1 MRLLKIFVGTLAL
14 LGLLWILMKNT
25 QLVSIDLLGRQFKD
39 VPVAV
44 VLIVTVAVGI
54 SIGYLMALSVIV
66 GTKAESRTL
75 RSQNKKLADEVN
87 SLRNI
92 AVDEGIYEV
101 DDEEE

>member
-1 MRLLKIFVGTLAL
+1 MRLLKIFAGTLAL
-14 LGLLWILMKNT
+14 LGLLWVLMQNT
-25 QLVSIDLLGRQFKD
+25 QLVSVDLMVRKFTD
-39 VPVAV
+39 VPIAM
-44 VLIVTVAVGI
+44 VLIITVTVGI

-66 GTKAESRTL
+66 SSKAESRAL
-75 RSQNKKLADEVN
+75 RNHNKKLSDEVN

>member
-25 QLVSIDLLGRQFKD
+25 QLVSIDLLVRQFKD

-66 GTKAESRTL
+66 GTKAESRAL